1 MLDDLTENFVTEYLL
16 KIQTFS
22 RSIWYQMMLKN
33 RAAKWTMYMGPW
45 MQLPKR
51 ENMLFTYVRKQVF
64 AVTVST
70 QKHLIRHPLALKI
83 SSCLFDSFI

>member
-33 RAAKWTMYMGPW
+33 RAGKWTMYMGPW
-45 MQLPKR
+45 MLLPKIER
-51 ENMLFTYVRKQVF
+51 TCYLLMVRKQQSV
-64 AVTVST
+64 
-70 QKHLIRHPLALKI
+70 Q
-83 SSCLFDSFI
+83 